1 MFKSFRLTILS
12 TLVLTAF
19 TTQAS
24 FSVTKPLAQKT
35 QSLKVIK
42 PKVDVPICYMEA
54 VNGSILNLSNLCKQK
69 STNSSTRLNP
79 TSSNLY
85 NDSLMKKSDD
95 ELYGK
100 GN

>member
-12 TLVLTAF
+12 TIVLTAF

-24 FSVTKPLAQKT
+24 FSITKPLAQKT
-35 QSLKVIK
+35 QSLEVTK

-54 VNGSILNLSNLCKQK
+54 VNGSILNLSNLCKK
-69 STNSSTRLNP
+69 SINSSTRSNP
-79 TSSNLY
+79 TSSNPY